1 VIIRLRRILFLML
14 AIATGGCVVGPDY
27 HRPALDVP
35 AHWSEA
41 PESATSSPPAAQASW
56 WRSFNDTELNALI
69 ERAVQGNLDIQGAEA
84 RIRAE
89 RANLGIATALR
100 LPTVSA
106 TGSHTRGRESEN
118 VPSSTSTSV
127 APPSALDATK
137 SEDLFH
143 AGFDARWELDLFGGV
158 HRSTELA
165 DANYQGSLHDR
176 NGVILSLLAEVTRH
190 YIALR
195 ATQQALAITRTSLL
209 AEQDSLHLIK
219 VRYRSGMAT
228 DLDVASAESQVD
240 AIASRIPAL
249 ENASEQSVHR
259 LGILLGLAPGEL
271 SEELRAPRP
280 IPTGPSSLPLGMPSD
295 LLRQRPDILRAE
307 RQLEAATARIGIATA
322 DLYPKFSLLGA
333 LGLESRSGSD
343 FFNAGSRYWSIGPSI
358 TWPIFQRGR
367 IVAHIEVRDAEQQE
381 ALINYR
387 KTILLAYEEVENAIA
402 TFRNEGAHRLSLSK
416 TVDSN
421 ERAVTLSTA
430 LYKSGL
436 TDFRNVLIAQ
446 QTLFQSRIDL
456 TRSDAAVAT
465 AWVAL
470 HKALGGGLELEP
482 VTTRPNSHYQ
492 PLPCQSARAEGA
504 PKCYAWP

>member
-1 VIIRLRRILFLML
+1 ML

-41 PESATSSPPAAQASW
+41 PESATSSRPAQAPW
-56 WRSFNDTELNALI
+56 WLSFNDTELNSLI

-84 RIRAE
+84 RMRAA
-89 RANLGIATALR
+89 RANLDIASALR
-100 LPTVSA
+100 LPTFSA
-106 TGSHTRGRESEN
+106 TGSYTRGRESEN
-118 VPSSTSTSV
+118 VPGSTSASGG
-127 APPSALDATK
+127 PPSALDATK
-137 SEDLFH
+137 SENLFH
-143 AGFDARWELDLFGGV
+143 AGFDARWELDLFGSV

-176 NGVILSLLAEVTRH
+176 SGVVLSLLAEVTRH

-195 ATQQALAITRTSLL
+195 TTQQALAITRTSLL
-209 AEQDSLHLIK
+209 AQQDSLHLIK

-240 AIASRIPAL
+240 AIAARIPAL
-249 ENASEQSVHR
+249 ENATELSLHR

-271 SEELRAPRP
+271 AEELRAPGP
-280 IPTGPSSLPLGMPSD
+280 IPTAPASLPLGMPSD

-307 RQLEAATARIGIATA
+307 RQLAAATARIGIATT

-367 IVAHIEVRDAEQQE
+367 IVANIEVRDAEQQE

-402 TFRNEGAHRLSLSK
+402 TFRNESTHRRSLSK
-416 TVDSN
+416 TVDSD
-421 ERAVTLSTA
+421 ERAAALSTA

-456 TRSDAAVAT
+456 VRSDATVAT

-470 HKALGGGLELEP
+470 HKALGGGFEP
-482 VTTRPNSHYQ
+482 EPDTTRPNSHYQ
-492 PLPCQSARAEGA
+492 PLPCQSARAEGE